1 MLILSRKIDEEI
13 IIGDEENPQQIKII
27 VVKMVGGRVYLGF
40 DAPDNVKID
49 RKEIWDAKHGEC
61 QRHIAYGD
69 HNNVENV
76 PKMHKGVQKK

>member
-49 RKEIWDAKHGEC
+49 RKEIWDAKHDGT
-61 QRHIAYGD
+61 
-69 HNNVENV
+69 NSNVEDV
-76 PKMHKGVQKK
+76 PKMHKSVQKK